1 MKNYSLV
8 LSGGGALGYAHLGI
22 LEDLENLA
30 MKNQAKSSGPQWERL
45 LALPTLVENHQM
57 RF

>member
-22 LEDLENLA
+22 LEDLEKLGYEKPSEIVGTSMGA
-30 MKNQAKSSGPQWERL
+30 IIGA
-45 LALPTLVENHQM
+45 A
-57 RF
+57 